1 MYSAKINSHT
11 FINELSKYIRANDI
25 PVNNTPILDVLLEN
39 PDMQRLMSIWLQAQN
54 VGQLNYLL
62 VHTVNS
68 ISLMEEAEQSK
79 ALNDL
84 LERTQFLNAMIPSP
98 SDLDMVLD
106 SMGEKKREISDGWSD
121 FNLPI
126 AELTPEN
133 MKKLQ
138 HHVFFI
144 NGGVFT
150 ANMVAGMTPTET
162 AAFDARVSE
171 IIKAHSDFI
180 YPDRIFSDKL
190 LALLKSDLVIREILG
205 HAKAVE
211 SFVILPKHIDTRSD
225 NPTEPAE
232 VTNDLL
238 AQYLGLDDE
247 NSLSEIST
255 VDLYNDEDQRVDR
268 DSREN
273 VSALSDATTVQEGD
287 LSAKKDK
294 PLPTPLTFWQQF
306 NIEAHE
312 LHELIRIGELHP
324 HEIPDRELTEQEA
337 AIYHFMNRLNEDLKP
352 VQTDTRKQKQVVQPV
367 SANRQEVTSPQSN
380 LSSMTNFDTSSTGTA
395 YEYRP
400 RSAPKQ
406 QKTNPKQE
414 KFLTDCK
421 DTSHNKYYQQRN
433 REYKERMQERHNR
446 AYGEDKS
453 NVSNPDLKPKSKF

>member
-1 MYSAKINSHT
+1 MYSAKIDSHT
-11 FINELSKYIRANDI
+11 FINALSKYIRANDI
-25 PVNNTPILDVLLEN
+25 PVNNSPILDVLIEN

-68 ISLMEEAEQSK
+68 ISIMEADEQSK

-84 LERTQFLNAMIPSP
+84 LERAQFLNSMIPSP

-121 FNLPI
+121 FNLPLT
-126 AELTPEN
+126 ELTTEN

-138 HHVFFI
+138 HHAFFI

-162 AAFDARVSE
+162 AAFDDRVSE

-205 HAKAVE
+205 HATAVQ
-211 SFVILPKHIDTRSD
+211 SFVIPPKHIDTRSND
-225 NPTEPAE
+225 LTEPAE
-232 VTNDLL
+232 ATNDLL

-247 NSLSEIST
+247 DSLSEIST
-255 VDLYNDEDQRVDR
+255 VDLYNDEDQPVDR

-273 VSALSDATTVQEGD
+273 VSALSDATTVQERD
-287 LSAKKDK
+287 LSVRKDK

-312 LHELIRIGELHP
+312 LHELIRIGEIHP

-352 VQTDTRKQKQVVQPV
+352 VQTDMGKQKQVVQPASV
-367 SANRQEVTSPQSN
+367 TRQEAISPQSG
-380 LSSMTNFDTSSTGTA
+380 LSSLTNSDTASNGTA
-395 YEYRP
+395 YEYQTS
-400 RSAPKQ
+400 SAPKQ
-406 QKTNPKQE
+406 KKTNPKQE

-421 DTSHNKYYQQRN
+421 DTSHNKHYQQRN
-433 REYKERMQERHNR
+433 REYKERMQERYNR
-446 AYGEDKS
+446 AYGEDES
-453 NVSNPDLKPKSKF
+453 NVSNPHSKPKFKF